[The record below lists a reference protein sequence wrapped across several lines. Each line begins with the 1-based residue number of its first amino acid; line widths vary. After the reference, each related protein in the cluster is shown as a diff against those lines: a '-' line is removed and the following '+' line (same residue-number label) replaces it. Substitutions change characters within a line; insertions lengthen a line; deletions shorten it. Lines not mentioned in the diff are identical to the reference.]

1 MLVVPAVEH
10 TLWVNGD
17 GKVFYGPGHNS
28 DKLRTE
34 AEDNNIWRLVAL
46 MDEAYEQSGLWADWC
61 RYMNIFTQ
69 KMVVGTEL
77 AEYVGDPLDAL
88 SQELR
93 EVHWQFCK
101 VRDRFRV

>member
-1 MLVVPAVEH
+1 
-10 TLWVNGD
+10 
-17 GKVFYGPGHNS
+17 
-28 DKLRTE
+28 
-34 AEDNNIWRLVAL
+34 
-46 MDEAYEQSGLWADWC
+46 MDEAYEQSGLWGDWC

-77 AEYVGDPLDAL
+77 AGYVGDPLDAL

-93 EVHWQFCK
+93 EAHWELCK